1 MKLERIKNKRNILIM
16 MSLLIVCL
24 VVIGVSY
31 AIWQMTLTQTDK
43 NIVTTSCFKIDF
55 KGENDINLENA
66 YPMTLEEGMNLV
78 PYTFTIENV
87 CNTNA
92 TYQINLEELETDLK
106 KLSDEYVSV
115 SLNNLIG
122 ELNSFSEVNKTLLN
136 ATKSHKLTTGVLKS
150 GEEKTFELR
159 IWMSED
165 TPSIDD
171 VMEATFLSKITV
183 IAVHQEIIPEV
194 SSLAMEYFDGIKID
208 VSTLSNPNN
217 EVFKYF
223 YKLEDNE
230 EIESDEPTHIFNELS
245 DKTYKVRI
253 RVEDSKGITLLDKE
267 EEVTIAYQYVYVSN
281 MGNNETG
288 IGSKERPFSSLQLA
302 YNKVKSGGEVVLL
315 TDIVAT
321 ETTNMNIENKSVTL
335 RSDGEDSYTILKD
348 PSFTAMILDINN
360 SNEVTT
366 TNIIFDGN
374 EVISSSALLEVRN
387 SILNLNEKTT
397 VTKNNNRG
405 RYYEEVGG
413 DGAIG
418 GGIFAWKSD
427 LNINGAD
434 ITYNKTTAQ
443 SGNWSMG
450 GGVYVNGNLYFN
462 NGNIS
467 YNENA
472 GAINNQYGG
481 GIVFASGIFNMNG
494 GTISYNKALRDG
506 GGIYVSSF
514 NVSTVMTINDGLITN
529 NTAGL
534 YGGGIFAIREEGAVT
549 DTTVYIKGG
558 VIENNITSNGTETY
572 TYNGAQIIDQR

>member
-1 MKLERIKNKRNILIM
+1 MKKNRNIIIFGVIL
-16 MSLLIVCL
+16 SLML
-24 VVIGVSY
+24 VIGISY
-31 AIWQMTLTQTDK
+31 AVWQLTLTQTDT
-43 NIVTTSCFKIDF
+43 NIVNTACFKIDF

-66 YPMTLEEGMNLV
+66 YPMTLEEGRNLV

-165 TPSIDD
+165 TPSIDE

-230 EIESDEPTHIFNELS
+230 EIESNEPTYTFNELS
-245 DKTYKVRI
+245 DGTYKVRI

-288 IGSKERPFSSLQLA
+288 IGSKERPFSSLQPA

-315 TDIVAT
+315 TDIVVT

-335 RSDGEDSYTILKD
+335 RSDGEDIYTVFRGDSLK
-348 PSFTAMILDINN
+348 TALLNIDN

-366 TNIIFDGN
+366 TNIIFDGKN
-374 EVISSSALLEVRN
+374 INADLPAIYIQGLSTV
-387 SILNLNEKTT
+387 NLNEGSIIQKNIN
-397 VTKNNNRG
+397 TKAF
-405 RYYEEVGG
+405 Y
-413 DGAIG
+413 G
-418 GGIFAWKSD
+418 GGIGVKSAT
-427 LNINGAD
+427 LNINGAI
-434 ITYNKTTAQ
+434 ITDNHHP
-443 SGNWSMG
+443 SENWSQG
-450 GGVYVNGNLYFN
+450 GGMYINEGTLNFN
-462 NGNIS
+462 SGVIS
-467 YNENA
+467 
-472 GAINNQYGG
+472 NN
-481 GIVFASGIFNMNG
+481 
-494 GTISYNKALRDG
+494 
-506 GGIYVSSF
+506 
-514 NVSTVMTINDGLITN
+514 STTKTQATHGQ
-529 NTAGL
+529 
-534 YGGGIFAIREEGAVT
+534 GGGIFLWNSVFNFNGGEISNNSSAEG
-549 DTTVYIKGG
+549 GG
-558 VIENNITSNGTETY
+558 VALVASTSSSMTMSGGKIINNQATVLGGGIWAYRDNSNTNILLHLKNGTIQNNKAP
-572 TYNGAQIIDQR
+572 NGNDFHIASGVQVIDERG